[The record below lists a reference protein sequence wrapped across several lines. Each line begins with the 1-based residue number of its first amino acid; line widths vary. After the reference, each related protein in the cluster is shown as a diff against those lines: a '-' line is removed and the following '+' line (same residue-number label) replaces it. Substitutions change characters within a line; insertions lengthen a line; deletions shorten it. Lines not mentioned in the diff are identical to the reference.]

1 MILLPAIDIKNNK
14 CVRLIQGDLEN
25 ATIYSD
31 NPVEMALKWQNEGAQ
46 YLHVVDLDGAQSVSL
61 VNRES
66 IREIIRSISVPIE
79 IGGGIR
85 TEERIEELL
94 DLGVSRIVLSTI
106 AVENQNLLRRFSEKY
121 AKYLAVSVDAVN
133 GKAAVRGWKD
143 VTSVDV
149 MDICSLMEECGIKTL
164 IYTDILRGGMLRGPN
179 FEVYEKLKKSTKLD
193 IIASGGVSSLEDVKR
208 LEKLDMYGAII
219 GRALCDGTLD
229 FKEAI
234 KCLQG
239 E

>member
-1 MILLPAIDIKNNK
+1 MRNALT
-14 CVRLIQGDLEN
+14 GDFEK
-25 ATIYSD
+25 ATVYSE
-31 NPVEMALKWQNEGAQ
+31 NPVEVALKWQELGAE
-46 YLHVVDLDGAQSVSL
+46 YLHVVDLDGAQTESL
-61 VNRES
+61 INRES
-66 IREIIRSISVPIE
+66 IRDIIKNISIPVE
-79 IGGGIR
+79 VGGGIR

-94 DLGVSRIVLSTI
+94 DLGVSRIILGTV
-106 AVENQNLLRRFSEKY
+106 AVESQNLLREFSGKY

-149 MDICSLMEECGIKTL
+149 MEICSLMEECGIGTL
-164 IYTDILRGGMLRGPN
+164 IYTDILRGGMLKGPN
-179 FEVYEKLKKSTKLD
+179 FEIYEKLKKTTNLD
-193 IIASGGVSSLEDVKR
+193 IIASGGVTSLGDIRR
-208 LEKLDMYGAII
+208 LSEMGMYGAII
-219 GRALCDGTLD
+219 GRALWDGKLD

>member
-1 MILLPAIDIKNNK
+1 
-14 CVRLIQGDLEN
+14 
-25 ATIYSD
+25 
-31 NPVEMALKWQNEGAQ
+31 MALKWQEAGAE

-61 VNRES
+61 VNRDS
-66 IREIIRSISVPIE
+66 IKEIIKRISIPIE

-94 DLGVSRIVLSTI
+94 ELGVSRIVLSTV
-106 AVENQNLLRRFSEKY
+106 AVENRNLLREFSGKY
-121 AKYLAVSVDAVN
+121 AKYLAVSLDAVN

-143 VTSVDV
+143 ITSVDV
-149 MDICSLMEECGIKTL
+149 LDICSLMEDCGIMTL

-179 FEVYEKLKKSTKLD
+179 FEIYEKLKRITKLD
-193 IIASGGVSSLEDVKR
+193 IIASGGVSSLEDIRR
-208 LEKLDMYGAII
+208 LDQMDMYGVII
-219 GRALCDGTLD
+219 GRALCDGKID
-229 FKEAI
+229 FKEAM